1 MFKSLKN
8 LASGEFYRDLGLL
21 LLRVG
26 IGVSVLAFHHGYDNL
41 VGGPEVWEKI
51 GKGIVDLFGLNIPPL
66 FPGVAV
72 VVIVFLGTLLLI
84 LGALF
89 RPVALLL
96 ALVAGLSAFQQL
108 NPAAGLASLN
118 WAAASHAL
126 EMTVVFL
133 ALFFTGAGRYRV
145 SRW

>member
-72 VVIVFLGTLLLI
+72 VIIVFLGTLLLI

-89 RPVALLL
+89 RPVVLLL

-118 WAAASHAL
+118 WTAASHAL

>member
-8 LASGEFYRDLGLL
+8 LAFGEFCRDLGLL

-26 IGVSVLAFHHGYDNL
+26 IGVSVIMLHHGYDNL

-51 GKGIVDLFGLNIPPL
+51 GKGIVDLFGVNIPPL

-72 VVIVFLGTLLLI
+72 AVIVFFGALLLI

-89 RPVALLL
+89 RPVTLLL
-96 ALVAGLSAFQQL
+96 AVIAGLLAFQQL
-108 NPAAGLASLN
+108 NPAAGMASLN
-118 WAAASHAL
+118 WTAASHAL
-126 EMTVVFL
+126 EMTVIFL